1 MALTNGNTFKSKSGY
16 DVVNTYNRIV
26 KKDLNVQGNK
36 IDVEF
41 LIYKDKAEFV
51 LNWRNFIP
59 LTFENKAVLNYN
71 REANGVDEM
80 LFVHTRLKAYLMSLF
95 PSWNEALL
103 VIVDLYIPE

>member
-16 DVVNTYNRIV
+16 NVTDTYIRIV
-26 KKDLNVQGNK
+26 KKDLNVQENK

-51 LNWRNFIP
+51 SNWRNFIP
-59 LTFENKAVLNYN
+59 VTFNNKAILNYD

-80 LFVHTRLKAYLMSLF
+80 LFVHTKLKTYLMNLF
-95 PSWNEALL
+95 PDWDESLL